1 MTICFA
7 IQGNLL
13 FAQESQKKDF
23 GYSIPAELTPV
34 SKWAHGFTAKQA
46 EQYRTTYSAPDIFI
60 GNDITAFAYLNLS
73 EVVPTALIRRGGP
86 ISELKVEKMPKIG
99 DVVATTELGT
109 MTLKEAIADPRSRL
123 QAIAVVHKGKIV
135 YEEYPGMPRD
145 SLHL

>member
-1 MTICFA
+1 
-7 IQGNLL
+7 
-13 FAQESQKKDF
+13 
-23 GYSIPAELTPV
+23 
-34 SKWAHGFTAKQA
+34 
-46 EQYRTTYSAPDIFI
+46 
-60 GNDITAFAYLNLS
+60 
-73 EVVPTALIRRGGP
+73 
-86 ISELKVEKMPKIG
+86 MPKIG